1 MALVHGTLSPGMT
14 KAGSWPVLHGAV
26 RPNRRGN
33 AGGKKA
39 DHDRS
44 TTGISVDRFPE
55 CRLTR
60 RRYLADRLRAAGDGT
75 KAKFPGRNDPPRQ
88 NRADAGRPT
97 AITCLAAH
105 NDKRKIP
112 RVYIDNPDRD
122 STGTDHPPSGHR
134 RRHPARQTDER
145 HAAQAAEC
153 RSRSG
158 MQVPDH
164 PSPMRAQICPYPLF
178 RGVRRRCELC
188 LA

>member
-1 MALVHGTLSPGMT
+1 MALVHGTLSPGMA

-26 RPNRRGN
+26 RSNRRGN

-97 AITCLAAH
+97 AITCPAAH

-112 RVYIDNPDRD
+112 RVDIDNPDRD
-122 STGTDHPPSGHR
+122 STGADHPAVRTSAAASSATDR
-134 RRHPARQTDER
+134 RAARG
-145 HAAQAAEC
+145 A
-153 RSRSG
+153 G
-158 MQVPDH
+158 
-164 PSPMRAQICPYPLF
+164 
-178 RGVRRRCELC
+178 RRMSQPEWN
-188 LA
+188 AGP